1 MVIST
6 GMAIIKTTYD
16 PFVGEKET
24 QDPFGGIEFTNSKV
38 TIGKNVFYSKGYNL
52 CTSWYIDATAG
63 SDDADGSTPSTALK
77 TLTELSRRLQGET
90 ILQSTVIHL
99 LSSQY
104 PITDLLQLELKVG
117 GDGTVILID
126 GSGAVSS
133 SAKTLTSITNL
144 NAAGNVIPSFV
155 VSGEAFASKLGAL
168 YKDSAGTSCWIG
180 GAGGTSSTALTSIP
194 YKVDFA
200 NYVYTQTNM
209 ISTAAEVTLPKLYV
223 GNIKVQS
230 DNNTPGGCSILF
242 RDINFANTYYNSF
255 SLVAEN
261 DSQVYFER
269 CKFEGMFYGIE
280 NAPSIAYFGCYFSSF
295 YLFQTS
301 ASQMYGCM
309 SRNNEIFQGCYC
321 EFADHVFVG
330 GTGGSRNNE
339 ALRIR
344 PGGTAKVGNAGYIKA
359 TQYGIW
365 IEPGGSL
372 MHDGTVFGGVTGVA
386 IRVDANAGMTVVS
399 KPVLSGTTGDFL
411 LAGANTYRSWDEAG
425 GVWSAATSCT
435 FTNFGSAATANAHNV
450 AKGAKLVR
458 K

>member
-1 MVIST
+1 MT
-6 GMAIIKTTYD
+6 TIKTLYD
-16 PFVGEKET
+16 PNFGEKEV
-24 QDPFGGIEFTNSKV
+24 QDSVGGTEFSNSRV
-38 TIGKNVFYSKGYNL
+38 VIGNNVFYSKGYQL
-52 CTSWYIDATAG
+52 YTAWYINATTGNDDFDGATAE
-63 SDDADGSTPSTALK
+63 TAIK
-77 TLTELSRRLQGET
+77 TLTELSRRLRGENIAQNT
-90 ILQSTVIHL
+90 IIHL
-99 LSSQY
+99 MSTEY
-104 PITDLLQLELKVG
+104 PMTDLLDLNIKVSG
-117 GDGTVILID
+117 NGTVILID
-126 GSGAVSS
+126 GSAATTLVP
-133 SAKTLTSITNL
+133 KTLTSIGNL
-144 NAAGNVIPSFV
+144 NAAGNVIPNFV
-155 VSGEAFASKLGAL
+155 VAGETFASKLGTL

-200 NYVYTQTNM
+200 NYIYTQTNM
-209 ISTAAEVTLPKLYV
+209 LSTANEVTLPKLYAA
-223 GNIKVQS
+223 NIKVQS

-255 SLVAEN
+255 NLIAEN
-261 DSQVYFER
+261 DSQVFFER

-339 ALRIR
+339 ALRVR

-386 IRVDANAGMTVVS
+386 IRVDANAGMTVAS

-425 GVWSAATSCT
+425 GTWSAATSCT
-435 FTNFGSAATANAHNV
+435 FTNFGTATTANAHNV
-450 AKGAKLVR
+450 SKAAKLVR